1 MKRII
6 IIITV
11 ILSTNMIIHGSGK
24 MMADIDCKG
33 TNHKLVYDCMIKL
46 SEMKTG
52 NKINGAEFSVGAD
65 MPSMPDTHNLKPEV
79 AHEMGIGM
87 YKVNLNL
94 EMFGEWTIKLDFKK
108 PHRDMIVKKMT
119 FGKKGMKIK
128 HDDSEG
134 HQHKKG
140 MKMKPKD
147 HNNG

>member
-11 ILSTNMIIHGSGK
+11 ILSTNMIVHGSGK

-65 MPSMPDTHNLKPEV
+65 MPSMPGAHNVKPKL
-79 AHEMGIGM
+79 AHEMGMGM

-94 EMFGEWTIKLDFKK
+94 NV
-108 PHRDMIVKKMT
+108 R
-119 FGKKGMKIK
+119 GM
-128 HDDSEG
+128 G
-134 HQHKKG
+134 HQVGLQKTSSRQDCEEDDFWQEGNENKARS
-140 MKMKPKD
+140 
-147 HNNG
+147 